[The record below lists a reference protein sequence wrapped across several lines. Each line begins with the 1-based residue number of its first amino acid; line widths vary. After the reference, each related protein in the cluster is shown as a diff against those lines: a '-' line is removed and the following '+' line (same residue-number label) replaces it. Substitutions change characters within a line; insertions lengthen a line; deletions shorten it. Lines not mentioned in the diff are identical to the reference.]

1 MAPSTHTSPPRPA
14 PVWLGLDVGTQSVR
28 CVATDRT
35 GAVVASASRP
45 LRSHREGRRHEQ
57 DPQQWWSALTAA
69 CAEAMATVGTRP
81 VRGLSLCAT
90 SGTILLADT
99 ELRPLTPAL
108 MYDDAR
114 AGNEVSRVHAAGAA
128 LWERLGY
135 RPQASW
141 ALPKTLWLLRHHPP
155 TNRTRLLHQADY
167 LTGRLA
173 GRLTAVDS
181 SHALKTGYDLDGECW
196 PADVVDALDLPP
208 RLLPDVVR
216 PGTPIGEVCATA
228 AEATGIPAGT
238 PIVAGMTDGCA
249 SVLGSGTFSVGSW
262 NSVLGTTLVLKG
274 VTDRRLHD
282 PLGVVYSHRAPD
294 GNWLPGGASSV
305 GAGVLSD
312 LFGSADLD
320 RLTALAVDRPQ
331 STLVTYPLVSR
342 GERFPFVA
350 AEARRFTL
358 GTPADDVDAYAAV
371 LRGVAFVER
380 LCFDYL
386 DLLGAPID
394 GTLTTTGGGARND
407 HWTRLRAT
415 TLGRP
420 LTVPSDAD
428 PAVGMALLARSAESS
443 LAEAAQETVR
453 DTVTV
458 DPVPAD
464 GDVLTEGYLALV
476 DALRERGWLPTE
488 LADHAHHRST
498 R

>member
-1 MAPSTHTSPPRPA
+1 MATSTRPSTGRHA
-14 PVWLGLDVGTQSVR
+14 PVWLGLDIGTQSVR
-28 CVATDRT
+28 CVATERT

-45 LRSHREGRRHEQ
+45 LDSARRERRHEQ
-57 DPQQWWSALTAA
+57 DPEQWWSALATA
-69 CAEAMATVGTRP
+69 CAEATSSLGSRP

-114 AGNEVSRVHAAGAA
+114 AADEVGRVHEAGAA
-128 LWERLGY
+128 LWESLGY

-141 ALPKTLWLLRHHPP
+141 ALPKLLWLLRHHPP
-155 TNRTRLLHQADY
+155 TDRTRLLHQADY
-167 LTGRLA
+167 LTGKLA

-181 SHALKTGYDLDGECW
+181 SHALKTGYDLDGERW
-196 PADVVDALDLPP
+196 PTDVVDALGIPAHVLPE
-208 RLLPDVVR
+208 VVR
-216 PGTPIGEVCATA
+216 PGTPLGEVCAAA

-274 VTDRRLHD
+274 VTDNRLHD

-312 LFGSADLD
+312 LFAGADLD
-320 RLTALAVDRPQ
+320 RLTALAADRPTT
-331 STLVTYPLVSR
+331 TLVTYPLVSR

-350 AEARRFTL
+350 AEAQRFTL
-358 GTPADDVDAYAAV
+358 GSPADEVDAYAAV

-386 DLLGAPID
+386 DLLGAPVD
-394 GTLTTTGGGARND
+394 GTLTTTGGGARNEY
-407 HWTRLRAT
+407 WTRVRAT

-420 LTVPSDAD
+420 LTVPGNAD

-443 LAEAAQETVR
+443 LAEAARETVR

-458 DPVPAD
+458 EPVATD
-464 GDVLTEGYLALV
+464 TDVLTEGYLTLI

>member
-1 MAPSTHTSPPRPA
+1 MATSTRTPTGSYS
-14 PVWLGLDVGTQSVR
+14 PVWLGLDIGTQSVR

-35 GAVVASASRP
+35 GTVVASAARP
-45 LRSHREGRRHEQ
+45 LDSVREGRRHEQ
-57 DPQQWWSALTAA
+57 DPRQWWSALVGA
-69 CAEAMATVGTRP
+69 CSEAMATVGTRS

-99 ELRPLTPAL
+99 DLRPLTPAL

-114 AGNEVSRVHAAGAA
+114 AADEVDRVHEAGSA
-128 LWERLGY
+128 LWESLGY

-141 ALPKTLWLLRHHPP
+141 ALPKLLWLLRDHPP

-167 LTGRLA
+167 LTGLLA

-181 SHALKTGYDLDGECW
+181 SHALKTGYDLDGERW
-196 PADVVDALDLPP
+196 PTDVVDALDIPAHVLPE
-208 RLLPDVVR
+208 VVR
-216 PGTPIGEVCATA
+216 PGTPIGEVCADSA
-228 AEATGIPAGT
+228 RVTGIPEGT

-274 VTDRRLHD
+274 VTDTRLHD

-305 GAGVLSD
+305 GAGVISD

-320 RLTALAVDRPQ
+320 RLTALASDRPTT
-331 STLVTYPLVSR
+331 TLVTYPLVSR

-350 AEARRFTL
+350 PEARRFTL
-358 GTPADDVDAYAAV
+358 GTPADEVDAYAAV
-371 LRGVAFVER
+371 LRGVAFIER

-386 DLLGAPID
+386 DLLGAPVD

-407 HWTRLRAT
+407 YWTEVRAT

-420 LTVPSDAD
+420 LTVPSNAD
-428 PAVGMALLARSAESS
+428 PAVGMTLLARSAESS
-443 LAEAAQETVR
+443 LAEAAREVVR
-453 DTVTV
+453 DAVTI
-458 DPVPAD
+458 DPVAAD
-464 GDVLTEGYLALV
+464 TDVLTEGYLALI
-476 DALRERGWLPTE
+476 DALHERGWLPTE
-488 LADHAHHRST
+488 LTDHAHHRST